1 MSWRADTQTRIIVF
15 AREPRA
21 GRVKTRLIP
30 LLGEAGAARLHARL
44 LARTLDTAHAARPAA
59 VQLQWARRQRG
70 ADLGARMLHALREGL
85 RRAARVILIGADC
98 PALRARDLRRCA
110 RWLAGGADAVFA
122 PAEDGGYALIA
133 LRRVSPRLFDGIAW
147 GGAQVM
153 AQTRARLAALGWRWR
168 ELPAVWDVDRP
179 EDVRRL
185 GDLWFLRAR
194 GSTAYAATKC
204 RLPRARPTASGAS
217 PPALRSGGSRAHWGG
232 SGRT

>member
-1 MSWRADTQTRIIVF
+1 MSWRADTRTSIIVF

-44 LARTLDTAHAARPAA
+44 VRRALATAREARLGG
-59 VQLQWARRQRG
+59 VELWTTRRQRG
-70 ADLGARMLHALREGL
+70 ANLGARMLHAFRQGL
-85 RRAARVILIGADC
+85 RRAERVILIGSDC
-98 PALRARDLRRCA
+98 PALRAHGLRQAA

-133 LRRVSPRLFDGIAW
+133 LRRASPRLFEEIDW

-168 ELPAVWDVDRP
+168 ELPEVWDVDRP

-185 GDLWFLRAR
+185 GSLRLGRAR
-194 GSTAYAATKC
+194 G
-204 RLPRARPTASGAS
+204 
-217 PPALRSGGSRAHWGG
+217 
-232 SGRT
+232 

>member
-1 MSWRADTQTRIIVF
+1 MSWRADTRTSIIVF

-44 LARTLDTAHAARPAA
+44 VRRALATARAARLGGAA
-59 VQLQWARRQRG
+59 LWTTRRQRG

-85 RRAARVILIGADC
+85 RRAERVILIGSDC
-98 PALRARDLRRCA
+98 PVLRARDLRRAA

-122 PAEDGGYALIA
+122 PAEDGGYALVA
-133 LRRVSPRLFDGIAW
+133 LRRVSPRLFEGIDW

-168 ELPAVWDVDRP
+168 ELPEVWDVDRP

-185 GDLWFLRAR
+185 ERAR
-194 GSTAYAATKC
+194 
-204 RLPRARPTASGAS
+204 L
-217 PPALRSGGSRAHWGG
+217 LH
-232 SGRT
+232 

>member
-1 MSWRADTQTRIIVF
+1 MSSRGITRTSVLVF

-30 LLGEAGAARLHARL
+30 LLGPAGAARLHTRLVRRALATARAARL
-44 LARTLDTAHAARPAA
+44 GRVERWGL
-59 VQLQWARRQRG
+59 RRQRG
-70 ADLGARMLHALREGL
+70 ADLGARMLHAFRQGL
-85 RRAARVILIGADC
+85 RRAERVILIGADC
-98 PALRARDLRRCA
+98 PVLAARDLRRAA

-133 LRRVSPRLFDGIAW
+133 LRRVSPRLFEDIPW

-168 ELPAVWDVDRP
+168 ELATVWDVDRP

-185 GDLWFLRAR
+185 ATLR
-194 GSTAYAATKC
+194 
-204 RLPRARPTASGAS
+204 
-217 PPALRSGGSRAHWGG
+217 PPLR
-232 SGRT
+232 